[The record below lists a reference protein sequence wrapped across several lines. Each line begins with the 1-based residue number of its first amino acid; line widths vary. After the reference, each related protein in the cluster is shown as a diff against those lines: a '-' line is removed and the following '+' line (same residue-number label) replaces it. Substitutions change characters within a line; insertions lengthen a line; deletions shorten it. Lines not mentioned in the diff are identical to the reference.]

1 MRKLRIICCVVLLAV
16 CFSSCFVS
24 ASGETSAI
32 REAILSYTVR
42 ESGARDTQ
50 DFVTEILPE
59 RIGVDAEWYVLAL
72 SREGEFDF
80 SSYANAL
87 VAHVNEN
94 EIANAVTRQ
103 KYALALLASGYTSD
117 FVQKTADECVG
128 KLGVMSLIWSLH
140 LAENGYV
147 PQNMTTEQI
156 VDRLLSV
163 ELDEGGFAIT
173 GKTFSPDAT
182 AMALQALAPYT
193 ESENVNAVVER
204 ALNALSLH
212 QTANGGFIAYGE
224 ENAESS
230 AQVLIMMACL
240 DISLDDPRFVKGENS
255 VLDALLRYRCENG
268 GFAHVMNGEISESAS
283 VQAYLALTAL
293 ESGSFYRVDHPDGL
307 EEIVYTA
314 DKGSEKENGVS
325 WRVYA
330 CVIIGALVMLAC
342 LIFTVCGK
350 RKAQNYLFAL
360 IVGAVLCALIFV
372 LNIESADG
380 YYEGADKPKENVIGS
395 VTLEIRC
402 DVIADRSGASHV
414 PSDGTVLAETTFA
427 LSEGESVFDIL
438 EQASRKYRIHTEH
451 DGTGKLAYIRGI
463 AYIYE
468 LEYGDLSGWIYRVNG
483 ESPSVGCGN
492 YVLSDGDRIVWHYS
506 LTQGEDI
513 P

>member
-1 MRKLRIICCVVLLAV
+1 MRKLRVICFIALLAV
-16 CFSSCFVS
+16 CFSVCFVS

-32 REAILSYTVR
+32 REGILSYAVR
-42 ESGARDTQ
+42 EAGARDAQ
-50 DFVTEILPE
+50 AFADEILPE
-59 RIGVDAEWYVLAL
+59 RIGVDAEWYILAL
-72 SREGEFDF
+72 SHEGEYDL
-80 SSYANAL
+80 SAYANAL
-87 VAHVNEN
+87 VSYVNEN
-94 EIANAVTRQ
+94 TIANAVTRQ

-128 KLGVMSLIWSLH
+128 KLGIMSLVWALH

-147 PQNMTTEQI
+147 PQNMTTAQI
-156 VDRLLSV
+156 VDRLLAV

-182 AMALQALAPYT
+182 AMALQALAPYA
-193 ESENVNAVVER
+193 ESENVGAVVER

-212 QTANGGFIAYGE
+212 QTENGGFIAYGE

-240 DISLDDPRFVKGENS
+240 DIPLDDPRFVKNGNS
-255 VLDALLRYRCENG
+255 VLDALLLHRCENG
-268 GFAHVMNGEISESAS
+268 GFAHVANGEVSESAS

-293 ESGSFYRVDHPDGL
+293 ERGSFYRMDSDGL
-307 EEIVYTA
+307 QEIEYTA
-314 DKGSEKENGVS
+314 GKEAEKENGVS

-330 CVIIGALVMLAC
+330 CAIIGFLAVLAC

-350 RKAQNYLFAL
+350 RKAQNYLLVL
-360 IVGAVLCALIFV
+360 IVGAVLCALVLV

-380 YYEGADKPKENVIGS
+380 YYDGADKPKENVIGT

-402 DVIADRSGASHV
+402 DVISDRAGASHV
-414 PSDGTVLAETTFA
+414 PSDGIVLAETTFA

-451 DGTGKLAYIRGI
+451 DRSGKMAYIRGI

-483 ESPSVGCGN
+483 ESPSVGCGS
-492 YVLSDGDRIVWHYS
+492 YILSDGDRIVWHYS
-506 LTQGEDI
+506 LEQGEDI